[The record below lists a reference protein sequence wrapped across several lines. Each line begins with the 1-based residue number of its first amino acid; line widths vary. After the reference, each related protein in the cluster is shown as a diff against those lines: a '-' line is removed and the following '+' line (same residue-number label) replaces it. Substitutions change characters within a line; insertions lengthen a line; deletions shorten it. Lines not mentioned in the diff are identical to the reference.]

1 MKYKLMVAVAVITAL
16 AAGLFSF
23 QYVQQQQLPEHA
35 LVYPKARDLTEFT
48 LTSHQGQP
56 LTRQQLRGQWTLAF
70 VGYTFC
76 PDICPMTMAT
86 LTGAYPQLQAMLPQ
100 GQKLGIWFISADPQR
115 DTVSALANYVGYFEQ
130 PAITGLTAGHDKLFP
145 FVRDLGLMY
154 AISSTTEPDYLV
166 DHSASIVL
174 INPQGQL
181 AAAFKPQMKVGE
193 VPLVTKAMLLADFP
207 KVLAQ
212 LQ

>member
-1 MKYKLMVAVAVITAL
+1 MKFKILVAVALLTAL
-16 AAGLFSF
+16 GAGLLSF
-23 QYVQQQQLPEHA
+23 QYLQQHQQPEHA

-48 LTSHQGQP
+48 LVSHQGQP

-86 LTGAYPQLQAMLPQ
+86 LTGAYPSLQAMLPQ
-100 GQKLGIWFISADPQR
+100 GQKLAIWFISADPQR

-130 PAITGLTAGHDKLFP
+130 PAITGLTAEHDKLFP

-154 AISSTTEPDYLV
+154 AISSTTETDYLV

-174 INPQGQL
+174 INPQGQV
-181 AAAFKPQMKVGE
+181 AAVFKPEMKVGE

-207 KVLAQ
+207 KVLTQ

>member
-1 MKYKLMVAVAVITAL
+1 MKYKLIGAIAVITAL

-23 QYVQQQQLPEHA
+23 QYVQQSQQPEYA

-48 LTSHQGQP
+48 LTSHKGQP
-56 LTRQQLRGQWTLAF
+56 LTRQQLQGQWTLAF

-86 LTGAYPQLQAMLPQ
+86 LAGTYAELQAMLPAQ
-100 GQKLGIWFISADPQR
+100 QPLAIWFISADPQR

-130 PAITGLTAGHDKLFP
+130 PAITGVTAGHDKLFP

-174 INPQGQL
+174 INPRGQL
-181 AAAFKPQMKVGE
+181 AAVFKPQLKVGE
-193 VPLVTKAMLLADFP
+193 VPLVTKAILLVDFP

>member
-1 MKYKLMVAVAVITAL
+1 MKFKILVAVAMITAL
-16 AAGLFSF
+16 AGGVFSF
-23 QYVQQQQLPEHA
+23 QFFQKIQQPEHA
-35 LVYPKARDLTEFT
+35 LVYPKARNLTEFT
-48 LTSHQGQP
+48 LVSHQGQP
-56 LTRQQLRGQWTLAF
+56 LTRQQLQGQWTLAF

-86 LTGAYPQLQAMLPQ
+86 LTGAYQDLQAMLPQ
-100 GQKLGIWFISADPQR
+100 GQKLRIWFISADPQR

-130 PAITGLTAGHDKLFP
+130 PAITGLTAEHDKLFP

-174 INPQGQL
+174 INPQGQV
-181 AAAFKPQMKVGE
+181 AAVFKPEMKVGE

-212 LQ
+212 IL

>member
-1 MKYKLMVAVAVITAL
+1 MKFKIIIAVTLLLAVAS
-16 AAGLFSF
+16 GLLSF
-23 QYVQQQQLPEHA
+23 QYLQRAQQPEHA
-35 LVYPKARDLTEFT
+35 VVYPKARDLTEFS
-48 LTSHQGQP
+48 LISHRGQP
-56 LTRQQLRGQWTLAF
+56 LTRQQLQGQWTLAF

-100 GQKLGIWFISADPQR
+100 GQKLAIWFISADPQR

-130 PAITGLTAGHDKLFP
+130 PAITGLTADHDKLFP

-174 INPQGQL
+174 INPQGQV
-181 AAAFKPQMKVGE
+181 AAVFKPEINVGQI
-193 VPLVTKAMLLADFP
+193 PLVTKAKLLADFP

-212 LQ
+212 IL

>member
-1 MKYKLMVAVAVITAL
+1 MKFKILVAVAMITAL
-16 AAGLFSF
+16 TGGVFSF
-23 QYVQQQQLPEHA
+23 QFFQKIQQPEHA
-35 LVYPKARDLTEFT
+35 LVYPKARNLTEFT
-48 LTSHQGQP
+48 LVSHQGQP
-56 LTRQQLRGQWTLAF
+56 LTRQQLQGQWTLAF

-86 LTGAYPQLQAMLPQ
+86 LTGAYQDLQAMLPQ

-130 PAITGLTAGHDKLFP
+130 PAITGLTAEHDKLFP

-174 INPQGQL
+174 INPQGQV
-181 AAAFKPQMKVGE
+181 AAVFKPEMKVGE

-212 LQ
+212 IL

>member
-1 MKYKLMVAVAVITAL
+1 MKFKLIAVIAVVAALTA
-16 AAGLFSF
+16 GVFSF
-23 QYVQQQQLPEHA
+23 QYLEQSQQPVNA

-48 LTSHQGQP
+48 LTSHKGQP
-56 LTRQQLRGQWTLAF
+56 LTRQQLQGQWTLAF

-86 LTGAYPQLQAMLPQ
+86 LTGSYSQLQAMLPE

-115 DTVSALANYVGYFEQ
+115 DTVAALANYVGYFEQ

-154 AISSTTEPDYLV
+154 AISSTTEPEYLV

-174 INPQGQL
+174 INPQGQV
-181 AAAFKPQMKVGE
+181 AAVFKPEMKVGE
-193 VPLVTKAMLLADFP
+193 VPLVTKAILLADFP

-212 LQ
+212 LN

>member
-1 MKYKLMVAVAVITAL
+1 MKVKILVVVALLTAL
-16 AAGLFSF
+16 VAGLLSF
-23 QYVQQQQLPEHA
+23 KYVQQSQQPEHA

-48 LTSHQGQP
+48 LMSHQGQP
-56 LTRQQLRGQWTLAF
+56 MTRQQLQGQWTLAF

-86 LTGAYPQLQAMLPQ
+86 LTGAYAQLQAMLPQ
-100 GQKLGIWFISADPQR
+100 GQKLAIWFISADPQR

-130 PAITGLTAGHDKLFP
+130 PAITGLTAEHDKLFP

-174 INPQGQL
+174 INPQGQV
-181 AAAFKPQMKVGE
+181 AAVFKPAINVGE
-193 VPLVTKAMLLADFP
+193 VPLVTKAILLADFP
-207 KVLAQ
+207 KVLAKIR
-212 LQ
+212 

>member
-1 MKYKLMVAVAVITAL
+1 MKYKLVGAVAVITAL
-16 AAGLFSF
+16 AAGLFSY
-23 QYVQQQQLPEHA
+23 QYLQQSQQPEHA

-48 LTSHQGQP
+48 LTSHKGQP
-56 LTRQQLRGQWTLAF
+56 LTRQQLQGQWTLAF

-86 LTGAYPQLQAMLPQ
+86 LTGSYAQLQAMLPE
-100 GQKLGIWFISADPQR
+100 GQKLAIWFISADPQR

-174 INPQGQL
+174 INPQGQV
-181 AAAFKPQMKVGE
+181 AAVFKPEMKVGE
-193 VPLVTKAMLLADFP
+193 VPLVTKAILLADFP

-212 LQ
+212 LR

>member
-1 MKYKLMVAVAVITAL
+1 MKYKLVGAVAVITAL

-23 QYVQQQQLPEHA
+23 QYVQQSQQPENA
-35 LVYPKARDLTEFT
+35 LVYPKARNLMEFT
-48 LTSHQGQP
+48 LTSHKGQP
-56 LTRQQLRGQWTLAF
+56 MTRQQLQGKWTLAF

-86 LTGAYPQLQAMLPQ
+86 LSGAYSQLQAMLPDNQ
-100 GQKLGIWFISADPQR
+100 PLAIWFISADPQR
-115 DTVSALANYVGYFEQ
+115 DTVSALANYVGYFDQ

-181 AAAFKPQMKVGE
+181 AAVFKPQLKVSE
-193 VPLVTKAMLLADFP
+193 VPLVTKANLVADFP

-212 LQ
+212 LK

>member
-1 MKYKLMVAVAVITAL
+1 MKFKILVAVAMITAL
-16 AAGLFSF
+16 AGGVFSF
-23 QYVQQQQLPEHA
+23 QFFQKIQQPEHA
-35 LVYPKARDLTEFT
+35 LVYPKARNLTEFT
-48 LTSHQGQP
+48 LVSHQGQP
-56 LTRQQLRGQWTLAF
+56 LTRQQLQGQWTLAF

-86 LTGAYPQLQAMLPQ
+86 LTGAYQDLQAMLPQ

-130 PAITGLTAGHDKLFP
+130 PAITGLTAEHDKLFP

-174 INPQGQL
+174 INPQGQV
-181 AAAFKPQMKVGE
+181 AAVFKPEMKVGE

-212 LQ
+212 IL

>member
-1 MKYKLMVAVAVITAL
+1 MKYKLIGAIAVITAL

-23 QYVQQQQLPEHA
+23 QYVQQSQQPEYA

-48 LTSHQGQP
+48 LTSHKGQP
-56 LTRQQLRGQWTLAF
+56 LTRQQLQGKWTLAF

-86 LTGAYPQLQAMLPQ
+86 LAGTYAELQAMLPAQ
-100 GQKLGIWFISADPQR
+100 QPLAIWFISADPQR

-130 PAITGLTAGHDKLFP
+130 PAITGVTAGHDKLFP

-174 INPQGQL
+174 INPRGQL
-181 AAAFKPQMKVGE
+181 AAVFKPQLKVGE
-193 VPLVTKAMLLADFP
+193 VPLVTKAILLADFP

>member
-1 MKYKLMVAVAVITAL
+1 MKYKLVGAVAVITAL

-23 QYVQQQQLPEHA
+23 QYVQQNQLPEHA

-56 LTRQQLRGQWTLAF
+56 LTRQQLQGQWTLAF

-86 LTGAYPQLQAMLPQ
+86 LTGAYGELQAMLPE

-181 AAAFKPQMKVGE
+181 AAVFKPELKVGE
-193 VPLVTKAMLLADFP
+193 VPLVTKAILLADFP

-212 LQ
+212 LN

>member
-1 MKYKLMVAVAVITAL
+1 MKFKILVAVALLTAL
-16 AAGLFSF
+16 GAGLLSF
-23 QYVQQQQLPEHA
+23 QYLQQHQQPEHA

-48 LTSHQGQP
+48 LVSHQGQP

-86 LTGAYPQLQAMLPQ
+86 LTGAYPSLQAMLPQ
-100 GQKLGIWFISADPQR
+100 GQKLAIWFISADPQR

-130 PAITGLTAGHDKLFP
+130 PAITGLTAEHDKLFP

-154 AISSTTEPDYLV
+154 AISSTTDTDYLV

-174 INPQGQL
+174 INPQGQV
-181 AAAFKPQMKVGE
+181 AAVFKPEMKVGE

-207 KVLAQ
+207 KVLTQ

>member
-1 MKYKLMVAVAVITAL
+1 MKYKLIAAVAVVTAL
-16 AAGLFSF
+16 AAGIFSF
-23 QYVQQQQLPEHA
+23 QYVQQVQLPEHA

-48 LTSHQGQP
+48 LTSHKGQP
-56 LTRQQLRGQWTLAF
+56 ATRQQLQGQWTLAF

-86 LTGAYPQLQAMLPQ
+86 LTGAYSELQAMLPE
-100 GQKLGIWFISADPQR
+100 GQKLGIWFISADPER

-154 AISSTTEPDYLV
+154 AISSTTAPDYLV

-181 AAAFKPQMKVGE
+181 AAVFKPELKVGE
-193 VPLVTKAMLLADFP
+193 VPLVTKAILLADFP

>member
-1 MKYKLMVAVAVITAL
+1 MKFKILVAVAMITAL
-16 AAGLFSF
+16 AGGVFSF
-23 QYVQQQQLPEHA
+23 QFFQKIQQPEHA
-35 LVYPKARDLTEFT
+35 LVYPKARNLTEFT
-48 LTSHQGQP
+48 LVSHQGQP
-56 LTRQQLRGQWTLAF
+56 LTRQQLQGQWTLAF

-86 LTGAYPQLQAMLPQ
+86 LTGAYQDLQAMLPQ

-130 PAITGLTAGHDKLFP
+130 PAIIGLTAEHDKLFP

-174 INPQGQL
+174 INPQGQV
-181 AAAFKPQMKVGE
+181 AAVFKPEMKVGE

-212 LQ
+212 IL

>member
-1 MKYKLMVAVAVITAL
+1 MKYKLVVAVAVITAL

-23 QYVQQQQLPEHA
+23 QYVQQKQLPEHA
-35 LVYPKARDLTEFT
+35 LVYPKARDLTEFS
-48 LTSHQGQP
+48 LISHKGQP
-56 LTRQQLRGQWTLAF
+56 LTRQQLQGQWTLAF

-86 LTGAYPQLQAMLPQ
+86 LTGAYNELQAMLPE
-100 GQKLGIWFISADPQR
+100 GQKLGIWFISADPER
-115 DTVSALANYVGYFEQ
+115 DTVSALANYVSYFEQ

-181 AAAFKPQMKVGE
+181 AAVFKPEMKVGE
-193 VPLVTKAMLLADFP
+193 VPLVTKAILLADFP

-212 LQ
+212 LN

>member
-1 MKYKLMVAVAVITAL
+1 MKFKILVAVAMITAL
-16 AAGLFSF
+16 AGGVFSF
-23 QYVQQQQLPEHA
+23 QFFQKIQQPEHA
-35 LVYPKARDLTEFT
+35 LVYPKARNLTEFT
-48 LTSHQGQP
+48 LVSHQGQP
-56 LTRQQLRGQWTLAF
+56 LTRQQLQGQWTLAF

-86 LTGAYPQLQAMLPQ
+86 LTGAYQDLQAMLPA

-130 PAITGLTAGHDKLFP
+130 PAITGLTAEHDKLFP

-174 INPQGQL
+174 INPQGQV
-181 AAAFKPQMKVGE
+181 AAVFKPEMKVGE

-212 LQ
+212 IL